1 FLNTSSLPATDEP
14 AILVLGAFDA
24 GGAQVG
30 GGEHDYELEL
40 SEDLGY
46 LHGKHSFRVGGLLE
60 GGHYRSDQENNTGGT
75 FTFPDLA
82 AYQAGRP
89 TSFTQVFGNPLVE
102 SDQWQ
107 LGLYAQDEIKLSK
120 HVSLAFGLRQE
131 LQTHISNHLNLGP
144 RLSLAVSHGHYVFRA
159 GAGIFYSWMGDSTYE
174 QAVRLDGTH
183 QSERL
188 ILDPGYPDPL
198 TGGTVTSRGV
208 SRLY

>member
-1 FLNTSSLPATDEP
+1 GRFEQSLGPHLLRFEVQRRTQSQDGLGVGGFDLPQRAYSADRTEQFLRASDTGTFGRHFTTEARLQFHFLNTSSLPATDQP

-89 TSFTQVFGNPLVE
+89 TSFTQVF
-102 SDQWQ
+102 
-107 LGLYAQDEIKLSK
+107 
-120 HVSLAFGLRQE
+120 
-131 LQTHISNHLNLGP
+131 
-144 RLSLAVSHGHYVFRA
+144 
-159 GAGIFYSWMGDSTYE
+159 
-174 QAVRLDGTH
+174 
-183 QSERL
+183 
-188 ILDPGYPDPL
+188 
-198 TGGTVTSRGV
+198 
-208 SRLY
+208 